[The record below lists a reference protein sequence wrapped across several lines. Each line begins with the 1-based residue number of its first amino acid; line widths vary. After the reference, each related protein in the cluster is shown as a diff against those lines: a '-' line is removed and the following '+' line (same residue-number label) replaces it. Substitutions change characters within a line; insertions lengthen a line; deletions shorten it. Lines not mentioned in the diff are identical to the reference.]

1 VTLTSTTTISPVDH
15 RAASPHTHGAV
26 TPEPLTELR
35 GGLRLVQ
42 VRDDL
47 ARVTRTGGEVLGYVE
62 RLDDPLGERW
72 RAKRFVAR
80 QRRFVEIGEFWSRA
94 DATDCFRFA

>member
-1 VTLTSTTTISPVDH
+1 MTSTSATSLLSPPEQ
-15 RAASPHTHGAV
+15 RAAQRPPAH
-26 TPEPLTELR
+26 PLALSEDR

-47 ARVTRTGGEVLGYVE
+47 ARVTTASGEVLGYVE
-62 RLDDPLGERW
+62 RHDDPQGDRW
-72 RAKRFVAR
+72 RAKRFLPR
-80 QRRFVEIGEFWSRA
+80 QRLFVEIGDFWSRS

>member
-1 VTLTSTTTISPVDH
+1 MTSTSATTLLTPPAT
-15 RAASPHTHGAV
+15 RPAAQHL
-26 TPEPLTELR
+26 PLAEIR

-47 ARVTRTGGEVLGYVE
+47 SRVTTASGEVLGYVE
-62 RLDDPLGERW
+62 RHDDPQGDRW
-72 RAKRFVAR
+72 RAKRFLAR
-80 QRRFVEIGEFWSRA
+80 QRRFVEIGDFWSRS